1 MNFLENILGRLAQSP
16 QRTVLEE
23 LRPEGKVAVTA
34 GRLLEQVAAARA
46 FFAAA
51 GLRKGDRCALLASNS
66 AAWTAVDLAATA
78 EGLIVVPL
86 YARQAPAELVVML
99 RDAQP
104 RLVCCGHAALRE
116 AVRSAWPAAASSPDA
131 PAMALFDEVLASA
144 AGATSGA
151 SSKPPVTLADS
162 DPVTI
167 IYTSGTSGE
176 PKGVV
181 LTAAN
186 VTYILSCTKQRLD
199 RLMESSPGPDR
210 VFHYLPFCFASSWIS
225 MLSCL
230 SRHSVLRL
238 ATDLTRI
245 ADDLRASQPDYCVNV
260 PALLERMRAA
270 IENQIASRGGIA
282 HRIFRNAQAAWQRQ
296 SGGFSL
302 LLARALIF
310 PAIRKRLGGKVKALI
325 SGSAPLAAD
334 TQQFFMMLGI
344 PVLQVYGLTET
355 TGICTMD
362 DPGHVEPG
370 AVGPAIPGIEMKLG
384 EGEEILVRG
393 PNVFPGYWNRPAQ
406 TAAVMKDGWFHTGD
420 CGERTPAGNWRI
432 IGRLKNLLI
441 LSSGHNIAPEPLEAM
456 LTRAIPGA
464 QQVVVVGH
472 GRSYLTALVT
482 GDVPR
487 DKVQEELDRVNQ
499 TLPHYRQIRAFH
511 VEPKPLTIESGLLTA
526 NGKLR
531 REAVAAHFREAI
543 EAMYRPAGAG
553 SAYSSPREKKE
564 A

>member
-1 MNFLENILGRLAQSP
+1 VNFLENILGRLAQSP
-16 QRTVLEE
+16 ERVVLEE
-23 LRPEGKVAVTA
+23 LRPAGRVAFTAGQLLASVAV
-34 GRLLEQVAAARA
+34 ARA
-46 FFAAA
+46 FFSAA
-51 GLRKGDRCALLASNS
+51 GLRKGDRCALLAGNS

-86 YARQAPAELVVML
+86 YARQAPAERAVML

-104 RLVCCGHAALRE
+104 RMVCCGDAALRDS
-116 AVRSAWPAAASSPDA
+116 VRAAWQEA
-131 PAMALFDEVLASA
+131 PAVVLLDEVLAGGASAGQTRQSA
-144 AGATSGA
+144 AVAQ
-151 SSKPPVTLADS
+151 PVALADD

-186 VTYILSCTKQRLD
+186 VTFILSCTRQRLD
-199 RLMESSPGPDR
+199 RLVQSSAGPDR
-210 VFHYLPFCFASSWIS
+210 VFHYLPFCFASSWLV

-230 SRHSVLRL
+230 SRRSVLRL

-245 ADDLRASQPDYCVNV
+245 ADDLRESQPDYCVNV
-260 PALLERMRAA
+260 PALLERMRTA
-270 IENQIASRGGIA
+270 IEGQLASRGGIVLKM
-282 HRIFRNAQAAWQRQ
+282 FRGARASYLRGE
-296 SGGFSL
+296 SGGPSL
-302 LLARALIF
+302 ALARVLIF
-310 PAIRKRLGGKVKALI
+310 PAIRKRLGGNLKALI

-370 AVGPAIPGIEMKLG
+370 TVGPAIPGIEMKLG
-384 EGEEILVRG
+384 EGDEILVRG
-393 PNVFPGYWNRPAQ
+393 PNVFPGYWNRPEQ
-406 TAAVMKDGWFHTGD
+406 TAAALAGDWFHTGD
-420 CGERTPAGNWRI
+420 RGEQTPAGNWRI

-441 LSSGHNIAPEPLEAM
+441 LSSGHNIAPEPLEET

-464 QQVVVVGH
+464 QQVIVVGH
-472 GRSYLTALVT
+472 GRSYLCALVT
-482 GDVPR
+482 GEVPR
-487 DKVQEELDRVNQ
+487 EAAQREMDRVNGG
-499 TLPHYRQIRAFH
+499 LPHYRQIRAFH
-511 VEPKPLTIESGLLTA
+511 IEPRPLTIESGLLTA

-531 REAVAAHFREAI
+531 RDAVAAQFRDAI
-543 EAMYRPAGAG
+543 DAMYRKPGKDA
-553 SAYSSPREKKE
+553 
-564 A
+564 

>member
-1 MNFLENILGRLAQSP
+1 VNFLENILGRLAQSP
-16 QRTVLEE
+16 ERIVLEE
-23 LRPEGKVAVTA
+23 LRPPGKVAVTA
-34 GRLLEQVAAARA
+34 GRLLESVAAARA

-51 GLRKGDRCALLASNS
+51 GLRKGDRCALLAANS

-86 YARQAPAELVVML
+86 YARQASAELAVML
-99 RDAQP
+99 QDARP
-104 RLVCCGHAALRE
+104 RLVCCGDAALRDSVH
-116 AVRSAWPAAASSPDA
+116 AAWPAAAGGPGA
-131 PAMALFDEVLASA
+131 PALALLDEVLAGDA
-144 AGATSGA
+144 AAA
-151 SSKPPVTLADS
+151 APPVTLADT

-181 LTAAN
+181 LTAGN
-186 VTYILSCTKQRLD
+186 VTYILSCTRRRLD
-199 RLMESSPGPDR
+199 RLMESSAGPDR
-210 VFHYLPFCFASSWIS
+210 VFHYLPFCFASSWLV

-230 SRHSVLRL
+230 SRQSVLRL

-245 ADDLRASQPDYCVNV
+245 ADDLRVSEPDYCVNV
-260 PALLERMRAA
+260 PALLERMRTA
-270 IENQIASRGGIA
+270 IENQLATRGGIV
-282 HRIFRNAQAAWQRQ
+282 HRIYRNAQAAWRRNH
-296 SGGFSL
+296 SGGL
-302 LLARALIF
+302 WLMLARVLIF
-310 PAIRKRLGGKVKALI
+310 PAIRKRLGGNLKALI

-362 DPGHVEPG
+362 VPGCVEPG

-384 EGEEILVRG
+384 EGDEILVRG
-393 PNVFPGYWNRPAQ
+393 PNVFPGYWKRPEQ
-406 TAAVMKDGWFHTGD
+406 TAAVLADGWFHTGD
-420 CGERTPAGNWRI
+420 RGEQTPAGNWRI

-441 LSSGHNIAPEPLEAM
+441 LSSGHNIAPEPLEEA

-472 GRSYLTALVT
+472 GRSYLAALVT
-482 GDVPR
+482 GDVQR
-487 DKVQEELDRVNQ
+487 QKAEKELERVNGG
-499 TLPHYRQIRAFH
+499 LPHYRQIRALH
-511 VEPKPLTIESGLLTA
+511 IEPKPLTIESGLLTA

-531 REAVAAHFREAI
+531 RDAVAAHFRDSI
-543 EAMYRPAGAG
+543 EAMYRPARKDA
-553 SAYSSPREKKE
+553 
-564 A
+564 

>member
-1 MNFLENILGRLAQSP
+1 VNFLENILGRLTQVP
-16 QRTVLEE
+16 ERIVLEE
-23 LRPEGKVAVTA
+23 LRPEGRVPVRA
-34 GRLLEQVAAARA
+34 GRLLESITAARVYLA
-46 FFAAA
+46 GA
-51 GLRKGDRCALLASNS
+51 GLRKGDRCALLAFNC
-66 AAWTAVDLAATA
+66 AAWTAVDLAAMA

-86 YARQAPAELVVML
+86 YPRQAPAELVVML
-99 RDAQP
+99 RDAQT
-104 RLVCCGHAALRE
+104 RLVCCGDAGLRDSLRAA
-116 AVRSAWPAAASSPDA
+116 WAAAAPGSESPR
-131 PAMALFDEVLASA
+131 MTLLDEVLADASGSESA
-144 AGATSGA
+144 ATNSR
-151 SSKPPVTLADS
+151 PVALADS

-186 VTYILSCTKQRLD
+186 VTFILSCTQQRLD
-199 RLMESSPGPDR
+199 RLMEPSAGADR
-210 VFHYLPFCFASSWIS
+210 VFHYLPFCFASSWIL

-230 SRHSVLRL
+230 SRNSILRL

-245 ADDLRASQPDYCVNV
+245 ADDLRAAEPDYCVNV
-260 PALLERMRAA
+260 PALLERMRTA
-270 IENQIASRGGIA
+270 IESQMASRSGVV
-282 HRIFRNAQAAWQRQ
+282 HKLFRSAQTAWQRQ

-302 LLARALIF
+302 SLARALIF
-310 PAIRKRLGGKVKALI
+310 PAIRKRLGGNVKALI
-325 SGSAPLAAD
+325 SGSAPLSAD

-362 DPGHVEPG
+362 DPGRVEPG
-370 AVGPAIPGIEMKLG
+370 TVGPAISGIEMKLG
-384 EGEEILVRG
+384 EGDEILVRG
-393 PNVFPGYWNRPAQ
+393 PNVFPGYWNRPEQ
-406 TAAVMKDGWFHTGD
+406 TAAVLRDGWFHTGD
-420 CGERTPAGNWRI
+420 RGERTPAGNWRI

-441 LSSGHNIAPEPLEAM
+441 LSSGHNIAPEPLEEV

-472 GRSYLTALVT
+472 GRSYLTALMT
-482 GDVPR
+482 GE
-487 DKVQEELDRVNQ
+487 VQRETVQKGLDRINE

-511 VEPKPLTIESGLLTA
+511 IEPRPLTTESGLLTA

-531 REAVAAHFREAI
+531 REAVTAHFREPI
-543 EAMYRPAGAG
+543 EAMYRTRAGATG
-553 SAYSSPREKKE
+553 SPPEKKD